1 MGNIRI
7 EFDVPDFE
15 SELEISVIIKK
26 DGEVVSKT
34 STSSPSNN
42 ATTKSVK
49 KNVVEKNL
57 EPKKSSSLG
66 IGGNMMDL
74 KNI

>member
-1 MGNIRI
+1 MGNIKI

-34 STSSPSNN
+34 STSSPSN

-57 EPKKSSSLG
+57 EPKKSSSFG